1 MSVWITRSAPDNL
14 RTARALHAL
23 GLNPLMVPVIA
34 TRAIYQK
41 PIILIPDAIIFTS
54 VHAVR
59 HFAWHMH
66 MLSVPV
72 IVSSGV
78 VGEAA
83 LAAGYVT
90 VTSVSGNEYAFI
102 GLLGHLLRPSAHV
115 MIVCGESAS
124 TTLADRLRDLAFRVE
139 RQIVYQPAPADSLE
153 IGRVSKHLDRV
164 TAIVLHSCGGARL
177 IVPILQAVSWR
188 GSLWCISD
196 QAAQACSG
204 LLDISVEA
212 AAQPSEAALIQMIG
226 QLTPRTARRKSPPS
240 RQNTHFVQSALRNQS
255 SSRSLESGNDNA
267 PGESGQDDPD
277 QGPRAA

>member
-1 MSVWITRSAPDNL
+1 
-14 RTARALHAL
+14 
-23 GLNPLMVPVIA
+23 MVPVIA

-72 IVSSGV
+72 LVSSGV

-90 VTSVSGNEYAFI
+90 VTSVSGNEYALI

-124 TTLADRLRDLAFRVE
+124 TTLADRLRDLAFRV
-139 RQIVYQPAPADSLE
+139 
-153 IGRVSKHLDRV
+153 
-164 TAIVLHSCGGARL
+164 
-177 IVPILQAVSWR
+177 
-188 GSLWCISD
+188 
-196 QAAQACSG
+196 
-204 LLDISVEA
+204 
-212 AAQPSEAALIQMIG
+212 
-226 QLTPRTARRKSPPS
+226 
-240 RQNTHFVQSALRNQS
+240 
-255 SSRSLESGNDNA
+255 
-267 PGESGQDDPD
+267 
-277 QGPRAA
+277 

>member
-23 GLNPLMVPVIA
+23 GLNPLMVPAIA
-34 TRAIYQK
+34 TVVTYQQ
-41 PIILIPDAIIFTS
+41 PIRSAPDAIIFTS

-66 MLSVPV
+66 MLSIPV

-78 VGEAA
+78 IGEAA
-83 LAAGYVT
+83 SAAGYVT
-90 VTSVSGNEYAFI
+90 VTSFGGNEDALI
-102 GLLGHLLRPSAHV
+102 GFLGHLLRPSAHI

-124 TTLADRLRDLAFRVE
+124 RMLADRLRDLAFRVE
-139 RQIVYQPAPADSLE
+139 RQIVYQPVPADSLE

-164 TAIVLHSCGGARL
+164 TAIVLHSYGGARRV
-177 IVPILQAVSWR
+177 VPILQAVSWR

-204 LLDISVEA
+204 LVDISVET
-212 AAQPSEAALIQMIG
+212 AAQPSEAALIQMIAR
-226 QLTPRTARRKSPPS
+226 LTPCKSRRRSPPP
-240 RQNTHFVQSALRNQS
+240 RQNTYFVQSKLRNQS
-255 SSRSLESGNDNA
+255 SSRFLESCNDNP
-267 PGESGQDDPD
+267 PGGSGQDDPD
-277 QGPRAA
+277 HGPRAA

>member
-23 GLNPLMVPVIA
+23 GLNPLMVPAIA
-34 TRAIYQK
+34 TVATYQQ
-41 PIILIPDAIIFTS
+41 PITSVPDAIIFTS

-78 VGEAA
+78 IGEAA
-83 LAAGYVT
+83 SAAGYVT
-90 VTSVSGNEYAFI
+90 VTSFGGNENALI

-124 TTLADRLRDLAFRVE
+124 TMLADRLRDLAFRVE
-139 RQIVYQPAPADSLE
+139 RQIVYQPVAADSLE
-153 IGRVSKHLDRV
+153 IGHVSKHLDRV
-164 TAIVLHSCGGARL
+164 TAIVLHSCGGARR
-177 IVPILQAVSWR
+177 IVPILQIVSWR

-196 QAAQACSG
+196 QTAQVCSG
-204 LLDISVEA
+204 LVGMSVEA
-212 AAQPSEAALIQMIG
+212 AAQPSEAALIQMIAR
-226 QLTPRTARRKSPPS
+226 LTSCTSRRRSPPS
-240 RQNTHFVQSALRNQS
+240 RQNTYFVQSALRN
-255 SSRSLESGNDNA
+255 
-267 PGESGQDDPD
+267 
-277 QGPRAA
+277 